1 MFFLKKKLLLFQI
14 LRQKRSE
21 KGKFFRLCSLNCIIP
36 DRKNGLRKF
45 FLRFE
50 DLFCHFWIFIKNKS
64 ERFSKLLSMS
74 LEDRFGKKSFFS
86 KFVVFSYAF
95 RNLVEHFLDFW
106 QNKILVWSPHFRW
119 MNPEEHFEENNVFKE
134 INSFV
139 FILWAKNVQ
148 KIAKL
153 FNCVSYTAY
162 YVTRGIFRK
171 IFLRFE

>member
-74 LEDRFGKKSFFS
+74 LEDRFGKKSFFFKICSFFLCFSELSRTFPGLLAKQNFGMVATFPLDEPRGTFWGEQCFQRNKFFRFHTLSQKRS
-86 KFVVFSYAF
+86 K
-95 RNLVEHFLDFW
+95 
-106 QNKILVWSPHFRW
+106 
-119 MNPEEHFEENNVFKE
+119 
-134 INSFV
+134 
-139 FILWAKNVQ
+139 
-148 KIAKL
+148 
-153 FNCVSYTAY
+153 NCKT
-162 YVTRGIFRK
+162 F
-171 IFLRFE
+171 